1 MNRDTNSVLN
11 MHKILRDLIL
21 NNKRPQNYQRIL
33 NQLNEK
39 TTVYSN

>member
-11 MHKILRDLIL
+11 MQKIIKGLIL
-21 NNKRPQNYQRIL
+21 NNKRPKNYQRIL
-33 NQLNEK
+33 DQLSER